1 MPSVTSRPSGSP
13 IVGDLVVL
21 EDERAKSRVEI
32 SKERG
37 ALVTSF
43 RVGEREVLYMDEATL
58 RDPAKSVRGGIP
70 VLFPSPGKLADDTFR
85 HGAGSYSMKQH
96 GFARNLPW
104 SVDGASPSQAGT
116 ASVTLVL
123 AATPATL
130 AQFPWP
136 FQASLTF
143 SLAGSTLRITS
154 RVQNDG
160 TSEMPFGLGYHPY
173 FAVANKAQTRID
185 TRATRAFDNVT
196 KKIVPFTGFDLTA
209 AEVDLHLLDHGST
222 VSALRS
228 PEGADIQVRASSEF
242 TRWVVWT
249 LSGKPFVCLEP
260 WTCPGNALNTGEGL
274 LRLSPGASRQ
284 SWIEISLD
292 G

>member
-1 MPSVTSRPSGSP
+1 MPSVTTRRSGNP
-13 IVGDLVVL
+13 TVGDLLVL
-21 EDERAKSRVEI
+21 EDERAASRVEL
-32 SKERG
+32 SPARG

-43 RVGEREVLYMDEATL
+43 RVGERDVLYMDEATL
-58 RDPAKSVRGGIP
+58 VDPAKSVRGGIP
-70 VLFPSPGKLADDTFR
+70 VLFPSPGKLVDDTWTDGTRTF
-85 HGAGSYSMKQH
+85 SMKQH

-104 SVDGASPSQAGT
+104 SVDGSTAAREGT

-123 AATPATL
+123 ASTPATL
-130 AQFPWP
+130 PQFPWP
-136 FQASLTF
+136 FRMSLAF
-143 SLAGSTLRITS
+143 SLSGAALRITS
-154 RVQNDG
+154 RVRNDG

-173 FAVANKAQTRID
+173 FAVADKARTRID

-196 KKIVPFTGFDLTA
+196 KKIAPFTGFDLTA

-222 VSALRS
+222 ESALHS
-228 PEGADIQVRASSEF
+228 VDGARVDVRASSEF

-249 LSGKPFVCLEP
+249 LAGKPFVCLEP

-274 LRLSPGASRQ
+274 SRLGPGASLE
-284 SWIEISLD
+284 SWIEVAVT